1 MLASNRFMLVTI
13 DRDGEMDKVDH
24 GELRKWCANCEFDSR

>member
-1 MLASNRFMLVTI
+1 MLASNRCMLVTI

-24 GELRKWCANCEFDSR
+24 GESAKVVCKL